1 MQHATSYR
9 TEIADT
15 TKQLQMQQQQQ
26 LQLQLQLQHF
36 RLTRNSICSALRF
49 CRCIQGDW
57 YRPDARLSAS
67 QGSGDTT
74 EDLYVSHYGLPG
86 TAVAG

>member
-1 MQHATSYR
+1 MQHATNYR

-26 LQLQLQLQHF
+26 QQLQLQHL
-36 RLTRNSICSALRF
+36 RLTRNSICSALCF
-49 CRCIQGDW
+49 ASIQGDW

-74 EDLYVSHYGLPG
+74 EDLYVSHYGLLG

>member
-74 EDLYVSHYGLPG
+74 EDLHVSHYGLLG